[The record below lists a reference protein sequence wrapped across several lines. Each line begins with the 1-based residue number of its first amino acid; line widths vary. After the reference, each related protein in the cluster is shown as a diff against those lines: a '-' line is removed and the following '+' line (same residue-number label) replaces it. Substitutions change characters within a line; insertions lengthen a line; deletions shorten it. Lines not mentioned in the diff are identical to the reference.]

1 MSTEDKDNK
10 KNDDQYSFIKEQ
22 IMPKKKNNTKKIAVL
37 VGTTVSM
44 AILFGFVCRF
54 VFEASEPLVGK
65 LLGEKETEKVI
76 TFPSASPVTE
86 VEVSDEDSSDSSDTK
101 DEDAKNQVEA
111 DNEETNDNDSTK
123 VVEKTVA
130 ATLEDYQIMHGE
142 LRELAEQVNRSIVT
156 VTSVVSGVDWFNNV
170 AESTKSTSGLIIAN
184 DGTNLIILTNKDRLN
199 STKNIRVTFSSE
211 LTVTAKYLNS
221 DNTLGIVILT
231 VPLESVNKST
241 LDRINVVNLGQS
253 YSIKTGDPVMALG
266 SPNGYA
272 YSMDVGIV
280 TNEIYYSYITDQKV
294 ELFNTNIHDNPN
306 GEGVIVNLK
315 GEVIG
320 LITQDFKTDL
330 NKNIN
335 TVLAISRIK
344 KIVDKLVNETEQVY
358 FGIVGAD
365 LTAKSLDSLGVTSGV
380 YISEVKNESPAFYAG
395 LESGDVILKLDDST
409 ISSMDTFH
417 NILSAH
423 EPEDTI
429 KVLVKRKRNSGT
441 KQMTFRVELGVKK

>member
-1 MSTEDKDNK
+1 MSTEDKDYK

-22 IMPKKKNNTKKIAVL
+22 IVPKKKNNTKKVAII

-65 LLGEKETEKVI
+65 LLGKKETENVI
-76 TFPSASPVTE
+76 TFPTASPVDE
-86 VEVSDEDSSDSSDTK
+86 VEESEEDNDSSDTN
-101 DEDAKNQVEA
+101 DEDAKAQVEA
-111 DNEETNDNDSTK
+111 EDEKKDEDVSTK

-130 ATLEDYQIMHGE
+130 ATLEDYNVMHGE
-142 LRELAEQVNRSIVT
+142 LKDLAEQVNRSIVT
-156 VTSVVSGVDWFNNV
+156 VTSVVSGVDWFNNI

-199 STKNIRVTFSSE
+199 STKNIRVTFSSD
-211 LTVTAKYLNS
+211 LTVTAKYRNS

-241 LDRINVVNLGQS
+241 LDRINVANLGQS
-253 YSIKTGDPVMALG
+253 YSIKTGDPVLALG

-272 YSMDVGIV
+272 YSMDIGIV
-280 TNEIYYSYITDQKV
+280 TNEIYYSYITDQKI

-315 GEVIG
+315 GEIIG
-320 LITQDFKTDL
+320 LITQDFKSDL

-344 KIVDKLVNETEQVY
+344 KIVDKLINETEQVY

-365 LTAKSLDSLGVTSGV
+365 LTAKSLESLGVNSGV

-409 ISSMDTFH
+409 ISSMDTFY
-417 NILSAH
+417 NIISSH

-429 KVLVKRKRNSGT
+429 KVLVKRKRNGGT
-441 KQMTFRVELGVKK
+441 KQLTLRVELGVKK